1 MKNYGKIFLIASCAA
16 LFFWVVPWLY
26 NLITL
31 KPYRAAFTL
40 YSCTL
45 HDFASLDR
53 SEGRGFQFVD
63 TKGNIHGDE
72 AQPMF
77 YASVLASRGALPD
90 TLEGRRI
97 SLEEIERNAVFA
109 TADPKDINRTLPPV
123 HLLME
128 SVPERLEL
136 KDPEDA
142 LVSRSHS
149 IDIVKMAT
157 NEVREQKSALFNE
170 ALRKQGFVYPA
181 RLFNGN
187 PSNRKAYDEGYLV
200 TDAQDKLY
208 QLKQVNDTVTVRH
221 FPEADG
227 LGLKFVMI
235 TEFEN
240 RATLGY
246 LVSAENRLHILLPDG
261 HVVPTEVRFTPEKE
275 SLMVVGDL
283 FYYTVK
289 TSTDKG
295 ERFWA
300 LRSDDFTLVDTLSR
314 PYPRD
319 RSFPG
324 LRFTSSDDG
333 WVKPRLSL

>member
-1 MKNYGKIFLIASCAA
+1 MKNYGKIFLISSLAL

-31 KPYRAAFTL
+31 KPYSTPFTL

-53 SEGRGFQFVD
+53 GEGKEFQFID
-63 TKGNIHGDE
+63 TKGNVHGDE

-77 YASVLASRGALPD
+77 YAGVLASRGALPD
-90 TLEGRRI
+90 TLEGRAV
-97 SLEEIERNAVFA
+97 SLEEIERNAVIA
-109 TADPKDINRTLPPV
+109 TSDPKDINRTLPPV
-123 HLLME
+123 YLLME

-142 LVSRSHS
+142 LVSRSRG

-157 NEVREQKSALFNE
+157 NEIRADKTAL
-170 ALRKQGFVYPA
+170 LRQTLQEQGFAYPA
-181 RLFNGN
+181 KLFSGK
-187 PSNRKAYDEGYLV
+187 PSHRKAYDEGYLV

-208 QLKQVNDTVTVRH
+208 QFKQVNDTVVVRH

-227 LGLKFVMI
+227 LALKFVMI
-235 TEFEN
+235 TEFDN
-240 RATLGY
+240 HATLGY
-246 LVSAENRLHILLPDG
+246 LVSGDGRLQMLLPDG
-261 HVVPTEVRFTPEKE
+261 RVIPTEVSFTPEKE
-275 SLMVVGDL
+275 DLLIVGDL

-289 TSTDKG
+289 TSTDEG

-300 LRSDDFTLVDTLSR
+300 LRSSDFSLVDTLSR
-314 PYPRD
+314 PYPREG
-319 RSFPG
+319 SFPG
-324 LRFTSSDDG
+324 LRFTSANDG
-333 WVKPRLSL
+333 WVKPRLTL

>member
-1 MKNYGKIFLIASCAA
+1 MKTYGKLFLIGSCA
-16 LFFWVVPWLY
+16 LLLIWGVPWLY

-31 KPYRAAFTL
+31 EAYSTPFTL

-53 SEGRGFQFVD
+53 GEGKGFRFID
-63 TKGNIHGDE
+63 TKGRIHGDE

-90 TLEGRRI
+90 SLEGRRI
-97 SLEEIERNAVFA
+97 SLEEIERNSVIA
-109 TADPKDINRTLPPV
+109 TSDPKDINRTLPPV
-123 HLLME
+123 YLLME

-136 KDPEDA
+136 KDPEDV
-142 LVSRSHS
+142 LVSRAGS
-149 IDIVKMAT
+149 IDIVEMAT
-157 NEVREQKSALFNE
+157 NRLREEKTALLNKALREQ
-170 ALRKQGFVYPA
+170 GFAYPA
-181 RLFNGN
+181 RLFSGK
-187 PSNRKAYDEGYLV
+187 PSHRKAYDEGYLV

-240 RATLGY
+240 HATLAY
-246 LVSAENRLHILLPDG
+246 LVSAGNLLHILLPDG
-261 HVVPTEVRFTPEKE
+261 HVLPTEVSFTPEKE
-275 SLMVVGDL
+275 DLLVVGDL

-289 TSTDKG
+289 TSTGKG

-300 LRSDDFTLVDTLSR
+300 LRSSDFALVDTLSR
-314 PYPRD
+314 AYPRD
-319 RSFPG
+319 RSLPG
-324 LRFTSSDDG
+324 IRFTSSGDG
-333 WVKPRLSL
+333 WVKPRI